1 MAKQTKG
8 RTDPINRKLSANNE
22 RLRVHKR
29 NGLWLVAHLV
39 RDEGV
44 AGSNPA
50 TPTTFLNFRSPTR
63 PVMRNETH
71 G

>member
-8 RTDPINRKLSANNE
+8 RTDADRGESSAINRKLSANNE
-22 RLRVHKR
+22 RLRVYKR

-50 TPTTFLNFRSPTR
+50 TPTTT
-63 PVMRNETH
+63 
-71 G
+71 